1 MSEREVGSLALLAAG
16 LVILACTVWARRGGS
31 YRARSW
37 MYTAGPPTHSIHNE
51 RMVIFGGP
59 TCGLGLVAWG
69 LIALPRH
76 AFGLE
81 LVGTDATAATTLAG
95 AILLALL
102 AVPLLYWIL
111 AFIPIAD
118 ALYPRWAREVR
129 EDRRRFPQT
138 SPDQPP
144 HPKDRPGTGPG

>member
-1 MSEREVGSLALLAAG
+1 MSEREVGSLVLLAAG
-16 LVILACTVWARRGGS
+16 LVILVFTVWARRGGS

-37 MYTAGPPTHSIHNE
+37 MYAPGSPTHSIHNE
-51 RMVIFGGP
+51 RIVIFGGP
-59 TCGLGLVAWG
+59 TCGFGLVALG
-69 LIALPRH
+69 AIALPQH

-81 LVGTDATAATTLAG
+81 FVDTDVVAATTVTG
-95 AILLALL
+95 AILLGLL
-102 AVPLLYWIL
+102 VVPLLYWML

-144 HPKDRPGTGPG
+144 HPKDRDGTRFG